1 MLYLYASMF
10 CSGLLLYYDGGC
22 DVEKRIGF
30 IGCGNIA
37 EAIIKGLLN
46 AGYVSKMIT
55 ATNKE
60 KTERLKYIKET
71 YGVQVSRDKKE
82 VVDNSDLIILAV
94 KPKDVVDALRDIQIG
109 DRILISVAAG
119 ITTEY
124 LGGMFKD
131 NVRVIRAMPNTSS
144 MVGESVTAIC
154 RGRFASDDDLNCAY
168 EVFSSIG
175 EVAILDEEYFDIVT
189 GLSGSG
195 PAYIYYMMEALVEAG
210 IKSGLDAGVA
220 QELARQTIF
229 GAAVMLK
236 KTGEDP
242 SRLRLNVTSPG
253 GTTMAGIMALE
264 SRGFKEIIYNAVY
277 EASRRSKEMRE
288 SIGA

>member
-1 MLYLYASMF
+1 M
-10 CSGLLLYYDGGC
+10 
-22 DVEKRIGF
+22 EKRIGF